1 MDQNTSLS
9 EIEAMLREC
18 GVDPDD
24 FDILYDAPVVLTS
37 LVNPEHGMACCA
49 AINKKTGLIML
60 FAFKMQKTVVEAENK
75 SLIIQ

>member
-1 MDQNTSLS
+1 MDQNTNLS
-9 EIEAMLREC
+9 EMEDMVRKC

-24 FDILYDAPVVLTS
+24 FDILYDSPVVLTS
-37 LVNPEHGMACCA
+37 LLNPEHGMACCV

-60 FAFKMQKTVVEAENK
+60 FAFKMKETVVTEENK